1 MSRYRYYTC
10 DVFTTRTFCGNPL
23 AVLPDARGLSD
34 AQMQS
39 IAREFNYSETT
50 FVLPAADARHAARVR
65 IFTPGGELPF
75 AGHPT
80 IGTAFVLA
88 TTGVIAGNVSEI
100 VFEEGVGP
108 VPVSIFRDGGRV
120 THCRL
125 TAAQLPEC
133 GPPAPAAGALARMLS
148 LADGEVLDG
157 AACWSCGVPFLVVPL
172 ASLDALAR
180 CALDLPVWRELLA
193 GYPTQKV
200 YPVARI
206 DPLHWRVRMFA
217 PGLGVAED
225 PATGSAAASLA
236 GWLSARMPHPA
247 GGTVAVRIEQGIEM
261 GRPSELAVEF
271 DRSNGAITAVRVGGA
286 AVMTAEGTLTLWAA
300 RRQA

>member
-1 MSRYRYYTC
+1 MTSYRYYTC
-10 DVFTTRTFCGNPL
+10 DVFTDRVFGGNPL
-23 AVLPDARGLSD
+23 AVLPDARGLAD
-34 AQMQS
+34 AQMLA

-50 FVLPAADARHAARVR
+50 FVLPPDDARHTARVR

-88 TTGVIAGNVSEI
+88 TTGAIAPERGEI

-108 VPVSIFRDGGRV
+108 VPVSVFRDGGRV

-125 TAAQLPEC
+125 TAARLPEQ
-133 GPPAPAAGALARMLS
+133 GPPAPPAAALAQMLS
-148 LADGEVLDG
+148 LAPQDVLDG
-157 AACWSCGVPFLVVPL
+157 SACWSCGVPFLVVPL
-172 ASLDALAR
+172 AGLGALSR
-180 CALDLPVWRELLA
+180 CSLDLPRWRELLA

-206 DPLHWRVRMFA
+206 DALRWRVRMFA

-225 PATGSAAASLA
+225 PATGSAAAAFAGFVAASSPEPRDATLA
-236 GWLSARMPHPA
+236 VQL
-247 GGTVAVRIEQGIEM
+247 EQGIEM
-261 GRPSELAVEF
+261 GRPSDLSLEI
-271 DRSNGAITAVRVGGA
+271 DRRAGAITAVRVGGA
-286 AVMTAEGTLTLWAA
+286 AVMVGAGTLSLG
-300 RRQA
+300 

>member
-1 MSRYRYYTC
+1 MSRYRYHTC
-10 DVFTTRTFCGNPL
+10 DVFTAQAFCGNPL

-50 FVLPAADARHAARVR
+50 FVLPPADARHAARVR

-88 TTGVIAGNVSEI
+88 TTGAIAADADEI

-108 VPVSIFRDGGRV
+108 VPVSIFRDRGRV

-125 TAAQLPEC
+125 TAAQLPER
-133 GPPAPAAGALARMLS
+133 GPPAPPAGALARMLS
-148 LADGEVLDG
+148 LADGEVLEG
-157 AACWSCGVPFLVVPL
+157 SACWSCGVPFLVVPV
-172 ASLDALAR
+172 ASVDALAR
-180 CALDLPVWRELLA
+180 CALDMPLWRELLA
-193 GYPTQKV
+193 GYATQKV

-225 PATGSAAASLA
+225 PATGSAH
-236 GWLSARMPHPA
+236 MPHPA
-247 GGTVAVRIEQGIEM
+247 AGTVAVRLEQGIEM

-271 DRSNGAITAVRVGGA
+271 DRRSGAITAVRVGGA
-286 AVMTAEGTLTLWAA
+286 AVTVAEGTLSL
-300 RRQA
+300 